1 MNAAGD
7 PADEMIDKS
16 SPRLWDVAT
25 LFLKLG
31 VISFGGPA
39 AHIALMREEAVRRR
53 NWVTDEQF
61 LDLLGASNL
70 IPGPTATELA
80 IYLGYV
86 RSGWRGLV
94 LGGSCFVLP
103 AVLMTLGVAWAY
115 VRYGS
120 LPQALWILGG
130 IKPVIIAIIVIA
142 LWGLFKSAVKDVLL
156 GTIGLAALALYLFG
170 FSPILVLF
178 GGGVIALLARQ
189 VLAGGGP
196 REKHSCWWRSERP
209 PSPRRP
215 PDHPPSMALRYFS

>member
-1 MNAAGD
+1 MTG
-7 PADEMIDKS
+7 ES

-53 NWVTDEQF
+53 KWVSDERF

-94 LGGSCFVLP
+94 LGGSLFVLP
-103 AVLMTLGVAWAY
+103 AMLMTLGVAWAY

-142 LWGLFKSAVKDVLL
+142 LGTCQSAVKDVLL
-156 GTIGLAALALYLFG
+156 RTIGLAALALYPSG
-170 FSPILVLF
+170 SAPSSCCSAE
-178 GGGVIALLARQ
+178 GHRS
-189 VLAGGGP
+189 AGRPTP
-196 REKHSCWWRSERP
+196 RWWRTAGKRSCWWRSERHR
-209 PSPRRP
+209 SPRRP
-215 PDHPPSMALRYFS
+215 PDRRPSTPLGYFS